1 MSRLIFSVH
10 QINEYVRNLL
20 NRDPILQE
28 IWVRGEISNLKIH
41 TSGHIYFTL
50 KDQNSRIRCVLF
62 RQYKKDLQFLP
73 ADGMKVLVK
82 GQISLYSR
90 DGQYQIYVLDM
101 EKDGIG
107 DLYEAFEAMKKRLK
121 EEGLFALSTRNPS
134 LHIQRRS
141 QL

>member
-90 DGQYQIYVLDM
+90 MVSIRYMCWIW
-101 EKDGIG
+101 
-107 DLYEAFEAMKKRLK
+107 KRM
-121 EEGLFALSTRNPS
+121 A
-134 LHIQRRS
+134 
-141 QL
+141 